1 MVNLRETHAT
11 NSRRRGEKPEIAVGD
26 VVLLQN
32 DSTKRALW
40 KLAIVKE
47 LLAGS
52 DGQVRA
58 AVVQVA
64 GTGNL
69 LKRSVKHLI
78 PIEVK
83 ANVVQLPQLK
93 SSFRPEQITLT
104 VDSRPR
110 RKAAIDGEILRRLR
124 R

>member
-11 NSRRRGEKPEIAVGD
+11 NSRRKGEKPEIAVGD

-40 KLAIVKE
+40 KLAIMKE

-52 DGQVRA
+52 DRQVRA

-69 LKRSVKHLI
+69 LKRSVEHLI

-83 ANVVQLPQLK
+83 ANVVQLLQLE
-93 SSFRPEQITLT
+93 SSVRPEQITVT
-104 VDSRPR
+104 VDSRP
-110 RKAAIDGEILRRLR
+110 
-124 R
+124 